1 MLLPA
6 NIRSG
11 KKTSHHSGRKC
22 LSQLSCKGIHGINRT
37 IFPHS
42 VFHFRIINHVCDH
55 CPDYHVK
62 QSKSDK
68 CKNIKCNVDP
78 HIIRMNDQTQKITD
92 RTDQTCCSREFFLSK
107 SGCQFSGQRRTD
119 YKHRNVAQKRNC
131 RLCSRTSVIVRKYI
145 SCHPLHSKHCKEQK
159 QCCHNNSNQRP
170 VCNQIL
176 SQCRQIKFLIIC
188 RNRNTLLTSLKQ
200 ST

>member
-1 MLLPA
+1 
-6 NIRSG
+6 
-11 KKTSHHSGRKC
+11 
-22 LSQLSCKGIHGINRT
+22 
-37 IFPHS
+37 
-42 VFHFRIINHVCDH
+42 
-55 CPDYHVK
+55 
-62 QSKSDK
+62 
-68 CKNIKCNVDP
+68 
-78 HIIRMNDQTQKITD
+78 MNDQTQKITD

-107 SGCQFSGQRRTD
+107 SGCQFSSQRRTD

-188 RNRNTLLTSLKQ
+188 RNRNTLPDQFETKHITDDCTYRKNPCNNRHTASGKYWIAIYSHISNKRGSRSNHQTCQRGSNVESDALSFGSAEIAEAIEPYGILIAV
-200 ST
+200 